1 MSGSGTH
8 INGCHRIRTALCA
21 RLDLVAGL
29 LALLVYLP
37 FWAAPVHARVSGP
50 CSDCHSMHYSQNN
63 SVLSEWDEGGPHQAL
78 LRSDCGG
85 CHTGTNE
92 FGGDTPFVTSTAP
105 TYGANGTGT
114 DTTTLAG
121 GSFYWVTQ
129 PVYGAVGGDATGHNV
144 AGLTNADSILHTPP
158 GFDGGRAAA
167 DGSRPGG
174 GIWPSEQQVT
184 CAGVYGCHGTH
195 AEASQT
201 SAIHGAHHGD
211 LGGARINPGN
221 APAAGY
227 RFLVGI
233 EGYED
238 PNWEFHPTAD
248 AHNQYKGVD
257 NPGGSNTN
265 TISSLCA
272 RCHGAY
278 HSGAGNVGTASPW
291 LRHPTD
297 YDMGKTGVSSE
308 YRNYGGA
315 GKSYNQAVPV
325 ASETVSTVKN
335 SVTFSKD
342 TIVTCVSCHRA
353 HGSKY
358 YKAMRWNYAGSAT
371 GGLCTECH
379 SNKN

>member
-1 MSGSGTH
+1 MPASGTH
-8 INGCHRIRTALCA
+8 INGDQRVDAAL
-21 RLDLVAGL
+21 RVSAGFVVSV
-29 LALLVYLP
+29 LALLVFLLC
-37 FWAAPVHARVSGP
+37 WVAPVHARVTGP
-50 CSDCHSMHYSQNN
+50 CSNCHTMHYSQNN
-63 SVLSEWDEGGPHQAL
+63 SILSEWDEGGPHQAL
-78 LRSDCGG
+78 LRTDCGG

-92 FGGDTPFVTSTAP
+92 FGGKTPFVMSDAP
-105 TYGANGTGT
+105 EYGESGIEANA
-114 DTTTLAG
+114 TTLAG
-121 GSFYWVTQ
+121 GSFYWVNQ
-129 PVYGAVGGDATGHNV
+129 PANKAVGGEATGHNV
-144 AGLTNADSILHTPP
+144 AGLTTADSILHTPP

-174 GIWPSEQQVT
+174 GTWPSGQQVT

-195 AEASQT
+195 SEAAQT

-238 PNWEFHPTAD
+238 PNWEIRPTAD
-248 AHNQYKGVD
+248 AHNQYKGLN
-257 NPGGSNTN
+257 NPGGSNTS

-278 HSGAGNVGTASPW
+278 HSGTGNTGTSSPW

-297 YDMGKTGVSSE
+297 YDMGNASSSE
-308 YRNYGGA
+308 YRNYGGM
-315 GKSYNQAVPV
+315 GNSYNPAVPL
-325 ASETVSTVKN
+325 ASETVTSVKN
-335 SVTFSKD
+335 KVTFSND
-342 TIVTCVSCHRA
+342 TIVTCLSCHRA

-358 YKAMRWNYAGSAT
+358 YKAMRWNYAGSVN

-379 SNKN
+379 SSKK